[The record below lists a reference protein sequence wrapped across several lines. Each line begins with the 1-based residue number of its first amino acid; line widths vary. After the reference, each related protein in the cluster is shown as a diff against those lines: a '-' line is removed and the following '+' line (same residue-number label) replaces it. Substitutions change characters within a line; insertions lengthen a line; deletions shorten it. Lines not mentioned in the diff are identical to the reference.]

1 MYYHLIMWENY
12 RWNKTE
18 NIQKLLIEIEA
29 LKLLFETLPQLPH
42 VEEKLRRLS
51 LLKSSVYSARIEGF
65 NDTEINP
72 KLESQNLL
80 EVYNKIYTQT
90 YSGEL
95 SLNLIKDFH
104 KQVLENIADGG
115 YLRTEP
121 WAIFDQSGN
130 AIAMTPMA
138 SKLPGLMEGY
148 INFIN
153 TLREPV
159 PIIAAVAQFVFE
171 KIHPLPDGNGRVGRL
186 ISMLILQSGGYVFK
200 SQIPLEEYIEGHRE
214 SYYVALMP
222 SKDATEFIEYF
233 LTALIEQGKTT
244 LQKIQS
250 GTIMNIDSRQTMS
263 LRQEEIFEIIKDHPN
278 CSFDFIKRRFL
289 SVSSPTLYRD
299 IAYLIKNKLIIRR
312 GATTSAVYRSDLP

>member
-18 NIQKLLIEIEA
+18 IINKLLIELDA

-65 NDTEINP
+65 DDTEINP

-80 EVYNKIYTQT
+80 EVYRKIYAGT
-90 YSGEL
+90 YVHEL
-95 SLNLIKDFH
+95 NLDLIKDFH
-104 KQVLENIADGG
+104 KQVLKTIVDGG
-115 YLRTEP
+115 HLRTEP

-138 SKLPGLMEGY
+138 SELPGLMEGY

-153 TLREPV
+153 TLLEPV
-159 PIIAAVAQFVFE
+159 TIVAAVSQFIFE
-171 KIHPLPDGNGRVGRL
+171 KIHPLPDGNGRIGRL
-186 ISMLILQSGGYVFK
+186 ISMLILHRGGYAFK
-200 SQIPLEEYIEGHRE
+200 SQIPLEEYIEAHRE

-222 SKDATEFIEYF
+222 SKDATGFIEFF
-233 LTALIEQGKTT
+233 LTALIEQGKVT
-244 LQKIQS
+244 LQKIQNGFVS
-250 GTIMNIDSRQTMS
+250 TTDPKQLLS
-263 LRQEEIFEIIKDHPN
+263 LRQEEIYEIIKDHPN

-289 SVSSPTLYRD
+289 AVSSPTLYRD
-299 IAYLIKNKLIIRR
+299 LARLVKDNLILHR
-312 GATTSAVYRSDLP
+312 GATSNAVYCKKV

>member
-1 MYYHLIMWENY
+1 MWENY

-18 NIQKLLIEIEA
+18 IIHKLLIELEA

-42 VEEKLRRLS
+42 VEEKLRRIS

-65 NDTEINP
+65 DDTEINP
-72 KLESQNLL
+72 RQESQNLL
-80 EVYNKIYTQT
+80 EVYERIYSNK
-90 YSGEL
+90 YS
-95 SLNLIKDFH
+95 SPLNLEIIKEFH
-104 KQVLENIADGG
+104 KQVLKNIADGG
-115 YLRTEP
+115 HLRTES

-138 SKLPGLMEGY
+138 NELPRLMNGY
-148 INFIN
+148 IEFIN

-159 PIIAAVAQFVFE
+159 PIIAAVAQFIFE

-186 ISMLILQSGGYVFK
+186 ISMFMLQRGGYAFK
-200 SQIPLEEYIEGHRE
+200 SQIPLEEYIEAHRE
-214 SYYVALMP
+214 TYYAALIP
-222 SKDATEFIEYF
+222 SKDATEFIEFF
-233 LTALIEQGKTT
+233 LSALIEQGKKT
-244 LQKIQS
+244 LQNIQG
-250 GTIMNIDSRQTMS
+250 GTISNVDPRQTMS

-299 IAYLIKNKLIIRR
+299 IAYLIKYNLILRR
-312 GATTSAVYRSDLP
+312 GATSNAVYCKKD